1 MDYEVINGIKDDN
14 NVTKSIDLLCLDVL
28 CGLPDWPAPAP
39 KPNNGCPKNQEC
51 LRPNPGC
58 PKTCGC
64 T

>member
-1 MDYEVINGIKDDN
+1 MDYEVLNGIEKN
-14 NVTKSIDLLCLDVL
+14 NGETKGVNVLCLDLL
-28 CGLPDWPAPAP
+28 CGLPDWPDPTP
-39 KPNNGCPKNQEC
+39 KPNNGCPKNPQC